1 VLSDEKRAQCGLLE
15 LESGITKCLFRV
27 FRKKMARE
35 IQKISCLFITTNNTN
50 GTNQTEPF
58 EEVLTFGWCFL
69 RAPRFFSRKTE
80 VKDTRDVT
88 RA

>member
-1 VLSDEKRAQCGLLE
+1 MRQR
-15 LESGITKCLFRV
+15 F
-27 FRKKMARE
+27 KK
-35 IQKISCLFITTNNTN
+35 SCLFITN

-58 EEVLTFGWCFL
+58 EEVLTIGWCFL